1 MATDVLPDELD
12 EFRTPAFPR
21 RETELGAAIASVL
34 RPLASLKLTVTL
46 FALAIILIFA
56 GTLAQ
61 ARHDIWWVLNNY
73 FRTPVAWIE
82 LNVFFPP
89 AWFADYPNLVNVQG
103 SFPFPGGFA
112 IGTAMAVNLLAAH
125 GLRFKVQ
132 TKGKRLWAGLAV
144 IAAGC
149 VITWLVVAAGPDK
162 DGSQATSPVEWTTL
176 WRMFLVGIACV
187 CGGIAAALFSID
199 PARKVERVVLGCVG
213 TALLILLGYLMF
225 GVDSQA
231 IDPSAMRILWQ
242 LMKAEFAAL
251 VLLAGCV
258 LAFRKRAGIVLLHAG
273 VGLIM
278 ANELVVHFLHKE
290 EQMMIIEGH
299 SANYAY
305 DIRATELAI
314 IDPSNPQRDEVTVVP
329 GKSLEESAK
338 DGTTISNPKLPFE
351 VRVTKYFENSDLL
364 DGKPSGENSADSGT
378 GRLQYAVASRPA
390 TGSDADRV
398 NIPAAYAEFIDKASG
413 KSLGK
418 YLLGIMVSP
427 QRVKVDGKTYEVAL
441 RFERDYKPYTIQLNE
456 VRGDMY
462 MGTSIPRNYS
472 SEIRLEDVDRGVDR
486 RAYIRMNEPLRY
498 GGETFYQSG
507 FDDGERT
514 GVRSTTL
521 QVVANF
527 GWMIPYVA
535 CMVIITG
542 MLAQFMLTLRRF
554 LSRLEPKKTEGGNL
568 LGIAS
573 VVAVFACIVIWFAL
587 PPSRQISTFDFDAA
601 GKIPVLY
608 GGRVQPLD
616 SLARSTLRTISSR
629 EVFVDKDGA
638 TRPAMKWLMD
648 VIARPE
654 VAAEQQV
661 IRIDSPEVRD
671 MLQLPRHISHSLFGG
686 SVQRYSPNE
695 LAPHADEL
703 HAEVERIRKKSESE
717 SKQYTT
723 IEKKVIE
730 LAERGEIY
738 QSVADGFHL
747 APELNTQAGQPAPLL
762 YLSLIER
769 QIPDDIKVGPLP
781 TFPTKAEIEQD
792 PQESLK
798 VIQLW
803 LGIDERMPYDRF
815 LRKYARPPLVVPSRE
830 SRLSS
835 TKPADEHSPTQWV
848 PYSAA
853 WLEAMGDLL
862 TRNEPNP
869 AWTSWNDIIKAYGEQ
884 NVGAFNAAV
893 ANYRTALENDPPR
906 QVLKASPGFEA
917 WFNHA
922 DLFFVAMI
930 FYLLAFVL
938 VAFSWLSGWTT
949 LNRAAFWL
957 IAAVFV
963 VHTFALVAR
972 MTISGRPPVTNLYS
986 TAIFIG
992 WAGVLLGLIL
1002 ELVFYRL
1009 GFGAAIAAIA
1019 GCATLLVADKL
1030 SLLVDSESRGDTIG
1044 VMRAVLDTQ
1053 FWLATHVTTVNLG
1066 YATTY
1071 IAGLLGIV
1079 YVVAGVLTPA
1089 LTKDM
1094 CKLLG
1099 RMIYGAVCFAM
1110 VFSFFGTVLGGL
1122 WADDSWGRFWG
1133 WDPKENGALIIVI
1146 WNALILHAR
1155 WDGLVKDRGLAI
1167 LAIAGNIFTS
1177 WSYFGVNQ
1185 LGVGLHSY
1193 GFTEGV
1199 LKWLGIIVLSQI
1211 VLIAA
1216 GMLPQRFWM
1225 SRRNAL
1231 A

>member
-1 MATDVLPDELD
+1 MATDVLSSEVD
-12 EFRTPAFPR
+12 EFGAPQRPQSQS
-21 RETELGAAIASVL
+21 ELGSAIREVL
-34 RPLASLKLTVTL
+34 RPLASLKLTVAL
-46 FALAIILIFA
+46 FALAIFLVLT

-61 ARHDIWWVLNNY
+61 ARHDIGWVLNNY
-73 FRTPVAWIE
+73 FRTPLAWIE

-89 AWFADYPNLVNVQG
+89 AWFYDYPNLLNLKG

-132 TKGKRLWAGLAV
+132 TKGLRLWAGLGV

-149 VITWLVVAAGPDK
+149 LLTWLVIAAGPDK
-162 DGSQATSPVEWTTL
+162 DGSQATAPVDWLTL
-176 WRMFLVGIACV
+176 WRLFLVGIACV
-187 CGGIAAALFSID
+187 CGGIAAALFSLD
-199 PARKVERVVLGCVG
+199 PARRVERIVLGCVG
-213 TALLILLGYLMF
+213 TALLCLLAFLLF
-225 GVDSQA
+225 GVNSQA

-290 EQMMIIEGH
+290 EQMMIIQGT

-305 DIRATELAI
+305 DIRATELAV
-314 IDPSNPQRDEVTVVP
+314 ID
-329 GKSLEESAK
+329 G
-338 DGTTISNPKLPFE
+338 SNPKSDNVIAIPETLLQKSANSQTPIADDKLPFDI
-351 VRVTKYFENSDLL
+351 RITKYFGNSDIV
-364 DGKPSGENSADSGT
+364 DGKPPEENLANAGI
-378 GRLQYAVASRPA
+378 GRLQYAADARAV
-390 TGSDADRV
+390 TGADGGDRV
-398 NIPAAYAEFIDKASG
+398 SLPAAYAEFLDKKSG
-413 KSLGK
+413 TSLGK
-418 YLLGIMVSP
+418 YLLGILVGP
-427 QRVKVDGKTYEVAL
+427 QHVKLADKTYEVAL
-441 RFERDYKPYTIQLNE
+441 RFERDYKPYTIHLNE

-462 MGTSIPRNYS
+462 MGTTIPRNYS
-472 SEIRLEDVDRGVDR
+472 SEIRLEDADRDVDR

-507 FDDGERT
+507 FDDGRRT
-514 GVRSTTL
+514 GAKSTTL

-542 MLAQFMLTLRRF
+542 MLAQFVLTLRRF
-554 LSRLEPKKTEGGNL
+554 LGRLEPKTSAGGNVFV
-568 LGIAS
+568 IAG
-573 VVAVFACIVIWFAL
+573 ALCLFALVLVSSSL
-587 PPSRQISTFDFDAA
+587 PPSRQISTFDFYAA
-601 GKIPVLY
+601 GKIPIVY

-616 SLARSTLRTISSR
+616 TLARSTLRIISSR
-629 EVFVDKDGA
+629 EVFVDNDGN
-638 TRPAMKWLMD
+638 TQPAMRWLFD
-648 VIARPE
+648 VIARPK
-654 VAAEQQV
+654 VAAEHQV

-695 LAPHADEL
+695 LAPHAADL
-703 HAEVERIRKKSESE
+703 HAEVERLSKKNEGE

-723 IEKKVIE
+723 VEKKTME
-730 LAERGEIY
+730 LSERGQIY
-738 QSVADGFHL
+738 QAVADAFHL
-747 APELNTQAGQPAPLL
+747 SPELNTQAGEPAPLA
-762 YLSLIER
+762 YLALIQK
-769 QIPDDIKVGPLP
+769 QIDNAGMHGQLP
-781 TFPTKAEIEQD
+781 PFPTKEEMQQD
-792 PQESLK
+792 PENTLK
-798 VIQLW
+798 IVQLW
-803 LGIDERMPYDRF
+803 VGLDNKFSYDQF
-815 LRKYARPPLVVPSRE
+815 LRSSRPPLVIPSRE
-830 SRLSS
+830 SRSS
-835 TKPADEHSPTQWV
+835 APVTTDEHNPTQWS

-853 WLEAMGDLL
+853 WLEGIGDLL
-862 TRNEPNP
+862 ASSQPNP
-869 AWTSWNDIIKAYGEQ
+869 AVAQWQEIIDAYAAQDAGK
-884 NVGAFNAAV
+884 FNAAV
-893 ANYRTALENDPPR
+893 ANYRTSLENDPPR
-906 QVLKASPGFEA
+906 QLIKASPGFEA

-922 DLFFVAMI
+922 ELFFIAMI

-938 VAFSWLSGWTT
+938 VGFSWLTGWTT

-957 IAAVFV
+957 IVAVFV
-963 VHTFALVAR
+963 VHTFALIAR

-1019 GCATLLVADKL
+1019 GCATLLIADKL

-1071 IAGLLGIV
+1071 IAGLLGLV
-1079 YVVAGVLTPA
+1079 YVVAGVFTPA
-1089 LTKDM
+1089 LTKDLS
-1094 CKLLG
+1094 KLLG

-1110 VFSFFGTVLGGL
+1110 VFSFLGPVLGGL

-1155 WDGLVKDRGLAI
+1155 WDGLVKDRGLAL

-1185 LGVGLHSY
+1185 LGIGLHSY

-1199 LKWLGIIVLSQI
+1199 LVALGVFCVSQLLMI
-1211 VLIAA
+1211 GA
-1216 GMLPQRFWM
+1216 GLVPQRFWI
-1225 SRRNAL
+1225 SRNAL
-1231 A
+1231 I